1 MMSLPARLH
10 MHLRAAVHL
19 SSLAVFDQ
27 EGKSEVRS
35 WSTGRLRLLGL
46 QLLEDAVLY
55 CPFPRARKAIARS
68 ALPTMV
74 LKPSRV
80 VLRRQN

>member
-27 EGKSEVRS
+27 EGTSEVRS
-35 WSTGRLRLLGL
+35 WSTSRLKLLSL
-46 QLLEDAVLY
+46 QLLEDAVLRV
-55 CPFPRARKAIARS
+55 CPFPRARVSS
-68 ALPTMV
+68 AQPKMALDHPGW
-74 LKPSRV
+74 
-80 VLRRQN
+80 